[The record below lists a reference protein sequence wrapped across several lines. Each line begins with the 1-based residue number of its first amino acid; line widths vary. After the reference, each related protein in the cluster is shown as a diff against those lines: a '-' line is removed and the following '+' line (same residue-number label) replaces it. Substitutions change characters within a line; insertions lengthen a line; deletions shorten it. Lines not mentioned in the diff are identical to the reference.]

1 MASVNPRT
9 SGTRWLQGKVAVVTG
24 AGSGIGAAT
33 AVALARSGAGLAL
46 ADIDETGMKETA
58 GRIAELGG
66 EVSTHLVD
74 VGSRDTIYA
83 FAAAVEQRWGRA
95 DIVVNNAGVAVLGD
109 GVTVSDESLRWIVDI
124 NFWGV
129 VHGTRA
135 FHPLVE
141 RSGGGTIVNV
151 SSVFGLLGMPCQS
164 AYSAT
169 KFAVRGF
176 SESVRMELR
185 LAGSPVR
192 VLTVHPGGIRTN
204 IARSTR
210 FDGTGIARADTPEA
224 NVATF
229 DRLARLT
236 PEQTAAAIVKG
247 IRGNKAKI
255 RIGTDAIVMDIVQ
268 RLFPVGYQR
277 IMLTVLRLGLPRTS
291 RSS

>member
-1 MASVNPRT
+1 MATVQPRS

-33 AVALARSGAGLAL
+33 AVALARSGAALAL
-46 ADIDETGMKETA
+46 ADIDETKMRETA

-66 EVSTHLVD
+66 EVSTHIVD
-74 VGSRDTIYA
+74 VGSRDAIYA

-95 DIVVNNAGVAVLGD
+95 DIVINNAGVSILGD
-109 GVTVSDESLRWIVDI
+109 GVTISDESLRWIVDI

-141 RSGGGTIVNV
+141 RSGGGTIANV

-176 SESVRMELR
+176 TESVRMELR

-192 VLTVHPGGIRTN
+192 VTTVHPGGIRTD

-210 FDGTGIARADTPEA
+210 FEGTGIARAATPEA

-236 PEQTAAAIVKG
+236 PDQAAATIVKG

-255 RIGTDAIVMDIVQ
+255 RIGTDAIVMDTLQ

-277 IMLTVLRLGLPRTS
+277 LMLTVIRLGLPRTS
-291 RSS
+291 RNG